1 MNIKQILGINT
12 VIQGVLASVDLS
24 TIKFNHLYE
33 LKGYPAGGC
42 ARDVLY
48 GASSKDVDILVP
60 MGEYL
65 SEAEAFYVAGSICD
79 FLRRVLGVPA
89 YCVFAY
95 QKGESEKGHD
105 FDERLYFCVKT
116 CINGVDVDILGS
128 RYSSIQEIIDNFDCT
143 MNQVYI
149 DPVQGELVGSKVTE
163 LEWLKPVPDARIIR
177 MQDKFSKLVLSK
189 TLEVNY
195 NVV

>member
-1 MNIKQILGINT
+1 MNIKQILNINEVVQSILNQIDT
-12 VIQGVLASVDLS
+12 RTIDNCPVLM
-24 TIKFNHLYE
+24 
-33 LKGYPAGGC
+33 GYPAGGC

-48 GASSKDVDILVP
+48 GASTKDVDILVP
-60 MGEYL
+60 MGGHL
-65 SEAEAFYVAGSICD
+65 TEAEAFHVAESVCD
-79 FLRRVLGVPA
+79 YLRRVLDVTA

-95 QKGESEKGHD
+95 QQGETEKGHD

-128 RYSSIQEIIDNFDCT
+128 RYGSIQEIIDNFDCT

-149 DPVQGELVGSKVTE
+149 DPVQGELVGSKVIE
-163 LEWLKPVPDARIIR
+163 LKWLKPVPDARVLR

-189 TLEVNY
+189 TLNVNY

>member
-12 VIQGVLASVDLS
+12 VVQGVLSSVDLG
-24 TIKFNHLYE
+24 TIDNCPVLV
-33 LKGYPAGGC
+33 GYPAGGC

-48 GASSKDVDILVP
+48 GASTKDVDILVP

-65 SEAEAFYVAGSICD
+65 SEAEAFYVAESLCN
-79 FLRRVLGVPA
+79 FLGGVLQLKA
-89 YCVFAY
+89 HCVFAY

-105 FDERLYFCVKT
+105 FDERLYFCIKT

-128 RYSSIQEIIDNFDCT
+128 RYNSIQEIITNFDCT

-163 LEWLKPVPDARIIR
+163 LEWLKPVPDARVIR
-177 MQDKFSKLVLSK
+177 MQDKFNKLVLG
-189 TLEVNY
+189 NY
-195 NVV
+195 

>member
-1 MNIKQILGINT
+1 MNITQILGTNKVVQI
-12 VIQGVLASVDLS
+12 VLNQVDTC
-24 TIKFNHLYE
+24 TIDNCPVLV
-33 LKGYPAGGC
+33 GYPAGGC

-48 GASSKDVDILVP
+48 GASTKDVDILVP
-60 MGEYL
+60 MGGHLTE
-65 SEAEAFYVAGSICD
+65 SEAFHVAESICN
-79 FLRRVLGVPA
+79 FLGGVLQLKA
-89 YCVFAY
+89 HCVFAY

-128 RYSSIQEIIDNFDCT
+128 RYGSIQEIIDNFDCT

-163 LEWLKPVPDARIIR
+163 LEWLKPVPDARVIR
-177 MQDKFSKLVLSK
+177 MQDKFNKLVLG
-189 TLEVNY
+189 NY
-195 NVV
+195 

>member
-12 VIQGVLASVDLS
+12 VVQGVLSSVDLG
-24 TIKFNHLYE
+24 TIDNCPVLV
-33 LKGYPAGGC
+33 GYPAGGC

-48 GASSKDVDILVP
+48 GASTKDVDILVP
-60 MGEYL
+60 MGEHL
-65 SEAEAFYVAGSICD
+65 TESEAFHVAESICD
-79 FLRRVLGVPA
+79 CLRQVLDVTA

-95 QKGESEKGHD
+95 QKGETEKGHD

-128 RYSSIQEIIDNFDCT
+128 RYSSIQEIINNFDCT

-149 DPVQGELVGSKVTE
+149 DPVRCELVGSKVTE
-163 LEWLKPVPDARIIR
+163 LEWLKPVPDARVLR

>member
-12 VIQGVLASVDLS
+12 VVQSILNQIDTRTIDNCPVLM
-24 TIKFNHLYE
+24 
-33 LKGYPAGGC
+33 GYPAGGC

-48 GASSKDVDILVP
+48 GANSKDVDILVP
-60 MGEYL
+60 MGEHLTESEAFHVAESIGNYL
-65 SEAEAFYVAGSICD
+65 SRGLDVT
-79 FLRRVLGVPA
+79 A

-95 QKGESEKGHD
+95 QKGETEKGHD

-163 LEWLKPVPDARIIR
+163 LEWLKPVPDARVLR

>member
-1 MNIKQILGINT
+1 MNIKQILGINK
-12 VIQGVLASVDLS
+12 VVQSVLNQIDTC
-24 TIKFNHLYE
+24 TIDNCPVLV
-33 LKGYPAGGC
+33 GYPAGGC

-48 GASSKDVDILVP
+48 GASTKDIDILVP
-60 MGEYL
+60 MGEFL
-65 SEAEAFYVAGSICD
+65 SEAEAFYIAGSICD
-79 FLRRVLGVPA
+79 YLRRALGVPA

-95 QKGESEKGHD
+95 QKGETEKGHD

-128 RYSSIQEIIDNFDCT
+128 RYGSIQEILDNFDCT

-163 LEWLKPVPDARIIR
+163 LEWLKPVPDARVIR
-177 MQDKFSKLVLSK
+177 MQDKFNKLVLSK
-189 TLEVNY
+189 TLGVNY

>member
-12 VIQGVLASVDLS
+12 VVQGVLTSVDLS
-24 TIKFNHLYE
+24 TIKSDLLYE

-48 GASSKDVDILVP
+48 GASTKDVDILVP
-60 MGEYL
+60 MGGHLTE
-65 SEAEAFYVAGSICD
+65 SEAFYVVESICN
-79 FLRRVLGVPA
+79 FLGGVLQLKA
-89 YCVFAY
+89 HCVFAY
-95 QKGESEKGHD
+95 QQGESEKGHD

-128 RYSSIQEIIDNFDCT
+128 RYSSIQEIVDNFDCT

-163 LEWLKPVPDARIIR
+163 LEWLKPVPDARVIR
-177 MQDKFSKLVLSK
+177 MQDKFNKLVLGK
-189 TLEVNY
+189 F
-195 NVV
+195 

>member
-1 MNIKQILGINT
+1 MNINRILFINE
-12 VIQGVLASVDLS
+12 VVQLVLNRVDTC
-24 TIKFNHLYE
+24 TIDNCPVLV
-33 LKGYPAGGC
+33 GYPAGGC

-60 MGEYL
+60 MGEHL
-65 SEAEAFYVAGSICD
+65 SEAEAFYVAESICD
-79 FLRRVLGVPA
+79 SLRRVLDVTA

-95 QKGESEKGHD
+95 QKGETEKGHD

-128 RYSSIQEIIDNFDCT
+128 RYGSIQEIIDNFDCT

-149 DPVQGELVGSKVTE
+149 DPVQGELVGSKVIE
-163 LEWLKPVPDARIIR
+163 LEWLKPVPDARVLR
-177 MQDKFSKLVLSK
+177 MQDKFNKLVLGKS
-189 TLEVNY
+189 
-195 NVV
+195 